1 MQKLYG
7 KFLGF
12 RYLQMMV
19 IMELKFSMLKYFRV
33 TLMKNFSMRVRC
45 FFFIIQRVVRFGVSF
60 IRGLFFLVLVFE
72 GQFGQELFCV
82 YRVGRF
88 RVGECLLVV
97 EVGNVV
103 VVFLV
108 LGRGVGGR
116 VERIKG
122 VLNEFVVC
130 VRYKVYFTDG
140 FLL

>member
-1 MQKLYG
+1 M
-7 KFLGF
+7 
-12 RYLQMMV
+12 
-19 IMELKFSMLKYFRV
+19 
-33 TLMKNFSMRVRC
+33 
-45 FFFIIQRVVRFGVSF
+45 
-60 IRGLFFLVLVFE
+60 
-72 GQFGQELFCV
+72 FCV